1 MAIVHAIPDSIDT
14 EIITHSHDD
23 GIIESHV
30 VDTTEHEEPPHCSET
45 QIDTSITQQVRD
57 ASHGSDVFGW
67 VSSLYYGYDQRVKS
81 ISHDIYLQHYP
92 WSENHFFWHLLVGEK
107 ILLI

>member
-1 MAIVHAIPDSIDT
+1 MFSFYRKFISIGILLAIFLFGNMAIVHAIPDSIDT

-57 ASHGSDVFGW
+57 ASHGSDVFG
-67 VSSLYYGYDQRVKS
+67 
-81 ISHDIYLQHYP
+81 
-92 WSENHFFWHLLVGEK
+92 
-107 ILLI
+107 